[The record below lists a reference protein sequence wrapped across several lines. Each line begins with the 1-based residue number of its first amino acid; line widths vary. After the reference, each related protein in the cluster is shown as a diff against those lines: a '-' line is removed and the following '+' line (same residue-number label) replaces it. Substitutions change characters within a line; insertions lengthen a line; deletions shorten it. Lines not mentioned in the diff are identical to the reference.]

1 MFRHSEYSA
10 ARSARPARIVGGA
23 VALLFCLVVSSAPA
37 LSQTPKLAV
46 IDVEKILTNSERG
59 KAVLGKIEEFRNT
72 KAQSLKAMQDSL
84 VALNEEF
91 QKGRLSLAE
100 DRLAELQKQL
110 EDQTIAM
117 RRAQDDAERELR
129 EMQATEFE
137 AIEVAVLPIIQAVG
151 KEQGYTLI
159 FNKYQGG
166 LVYAD
171 ESVDITAAVITRFDE
186 SGS

>member
-1 MFRHSEYSA
+1 MSRLPTLS
-10 ARSARPARIVGGA
+10 RPLGTALAGLLVCLAFAVTPA
-23 VALLFCLVVSSAPA
+23 VA
-37 LSQTPKLAV
+37 QTPKLAV
-46 IDVEKILTNSERG
+46 IDVEKILTESERG
-59 KAVLGKIEEFRNT
+59 KAVLGKIEEFRNS

-100 DRLAELQKQL
+100 DRLADLQKQL
-110 EDQTIAM
+110 EDKTIEM

-129 EMQATEFE
+129 EMQAKEFE
-137 AIEVAVLPIIQAVG
+137 AVEVAVLPIIQAVG
-151 KEQGYTLI
+151 KEQGYTMI
-159 FNKYQGG
+159 FNKFQSG

-171 ESVDITAAVITRFDE
+171 EAIDITGAVIERFDQ

>member
-1 MFRHSEYSA
+1 MLRVTPLSTVPLRGATAAFLLCAFLVAGPASA
-10 ARSARPARIVGGA
+10 
-23 VALLFCLVVSSAPA
+23 
-37 LSQTPKLAV
+37 QTPKLAV
-46 IDVEKILTNSERG
+46 IDVEKILTDSERG

-72 KAQSLKAMQDSL
+72 KAQSLKSMQDSL

-129 EMQATEFE
+129 EMQAKEFE
-137 AIEVAVLPIIQAVG
+137 AVEVAVLPIIQAVG
-151 KEQGYTLI
+151 KEQGYTMI
-159 FNKYQGG
+159 FNKFQSG

-171 ESVDITAAVITRFDE
+171 EAIDITAAVIARFDQ

>member
-1 MFRHSEYSA
+1 MYRPIPLST
-10 ARSARPARIVGGA
+10 RSLGGA
-23 VALLFCLVVSSAPA
+23 LAVLLFSLAFAAAPA
-37 LSQTPKLAV
+37 SAQTPKLAV
-46 IDVEKILTNSERG
+46 IDVEKILTDSERG

-72 KAQSLKAMQDSL
+72 KAQSLKSMQESL

-110 EDQTIAM
+110 EDRTIEM

-129 EMQATEFE
+129 EMQAAEFE
-137 AIEVAVLPIIQAVG
+137 AIEVAVLPIIQTVG
-151 KEQGYTLI
+151 REQGYTMI
-159 FNKYQGG
+159 FNKFQSG

-171 ESVDITAAVITRFDE
+171 EAIDITAAVIERFDQ